1 MGLLIAALTGWD
13 KVLIFGAIVIAL
25 AGCKGDAKLEG
36 ISLYKNGTD
45 KVVLF
50 HGFVDNFS
58 ECMRLAEI
66 YNSEANKEAAAYAA
80 IGKEPARWTCA
91 K

>member
-1 MGLLIAALTGWD
+1 MSVIAALTMWD
-13 KVLIFGAIVIAL
+13 KALIIGAIVVAL
-25 AGCKGDAKLEG
+25 AGCKREAKLEG

-66 YNSEANKEAAAYAA
+66 YNSEAQKEAAAYAA
-80 IGKEPARWTCA
+80 IGKEPTRWTCA